1 MIDAFRHVVHLCP
14 ADQRHV
20 GRPMRNSWEVEG
32 SQERERRLRHVFF
45 GQTFSK
51 TSDYFW
57 WWTLKLK
64 VIENFMFEREAHF
77 ESIKYVFLCICI
89 YALNW
94 HIYIYTYIYIYI
106 FIFLYMN
113 LKTHHYDGNHRG
125 RQSCKRKWTTAV
137 VWSRGLLGAGR
148 CLKAVHTPWTSR
160 ILFFCFLNG
169 GSRLG

>member
-77 ESIKYVFLCICI
+77 ESIKYVFLCMCI

-94 HIYIYTYIYIYI
+94 HIYIYIYVHIYI

-113 LKTHHYDGNHRG
+113 LKPTITTVITEAG
-125 RQSCKRKWTTAV
+125 RAAKGSEQPLWCGVGVSLALGDVSKQSTP
-137 VWSRGLLGAGR
+137 RGLR
-148 CLKAVHTPWTSR
+148 E
-160 ILFFCFLNG
+160 FFFFA
-169 GSRLG
+169 S